1 MPMVR
6 WIELWFFELMPMLF
20 YMGTVYFAY
29 QLYHKPVF
37 SHDYWHWSFLWLM
50 LATVGLMLIRMQA
63 LVLLWQGGREAAW
76 AGGINAEHVM
86 AAWCV
91 GVGLMTHT
99 FLLYRHPIWRSR
111 VGMTS
116 QAADEGTN

>member
-1 MPMVR
+1 M
-6 WIELWFFELMPMLF
+6 
-20 YMGTVYFAY
+20 YYAY

-63 LVLLWQGGREAAW
+63 LVLLVAGRSGGGLG
-76 AGGINAEHVM
+76 GGINAEHVM

-91 GVGLMTHT
+91 GVGLMTSHV
-99 FLLYRHPIWRSR
+99 FA
-111 VGMTS
+111 V
-116 QAADEGTN
+116 